1 MKNERPDGWVSV
13 SLHHRLGLMRGLS
26 LPLRRNFMRPAASD
40 PISLIMAPQETG
52 DPEIVSAAIAHPC
65 VMRRRPVG
73 SRGFVLPRGIVSLG
87 SGPRR
92 VFSDIVDSPRAGFR
106 TGGIFSRP
114 RPSFDRRSGS
124 ALVPGKRRKQT
135 WARCPP
141 PSSRASCS
149 AGPRSIP
156 PAAICGLTR
165 KSEFGD
171 FSLGP
176 ILMAQINS
184 RRRNKKRA

>member
-1 MKNERPDGWVSV
+1 MKNERPDEWVSV
-13 SLHHRLGLMRGLS
+13 SLRHRLGLMRGLRQNFIRPW
-26 LPLRRNFMRPAASD
+26 LPRQIQFHSSGRRAGDWRPRDRPCGDCVPGRQARAAGR
-40 PISLIMAPQETG
+40 IEGAF
-52 DPEIVSAAIAHPC
+52 C
-65 VMRRRPVG
+65 
-73 SRGFVLPRGIVSLG
+73 RGIVSFG
-87 SGPRR
+87 NGPRR
-92 VFSDIVDSPRAGFR
+92 VFPDIVDYAK
-106 TGGIFSRP
+106 GGIFSRL

-165 KSEFGD
+165 KSEDGD

-184 RRRNKKRA
+184 RRRTKKRT